1 MMMLALNF
9 GIRQSEYPL
18 VKPDLWREPY
28 QLITTPKTG
37 STCLLIHRPQV
48 RDILKKY
55 EANGFPASL
64 RINQKINREI
74 KEICRVAGLNRL
86 VNKTITRDGVDHH
99 ESVELYRIVST
110 HTLRRTEV
118 TLDRSNGRSLR
129 DICLETEQNEATAKI
144 HYDRPNLHE
153 HVKQL
158 GIARV
163 D

>member
-1 MMMLALNF
+1 MNF

-28 QLITTPKTG
+28 QLITRPKTG

-64 RINQKINREI
+64 QINQRIHREI
-74 KEICRVAGLNRL
+74 KEICRLAGLNRL
-86 VNKTITRDGVDHH
+86 VNKTTTRDGVDHH
-99 ESVELYRIVST
+99 GSVELFQLVST
-110 HTLRRTEV
+110 HTLRRTQV

-129 DICLETEQNEATAKI
+129 DIGLETGQNEKVAQRF
-144 HYDRPNLHE
+144 YDRPNLEE
-153 HVKQL
+153 HVRNL
-158 GIARV
+158 GIKKLKVTR